1 MGIYGSP
8 LGNSIGLLRLSRSRR
23 LITFSHRRRSPLVKI
38 SGECC
43 VDELARE
50 ILMEFVASKGDA
62 VPASSIVSTEAAA
75 STDIYVNHN
84 FN

>member
-1 MGIYGSP
+1 M
-8 LGNSIGLLRLSRSRR
+8 
-23 LITFSHRRRSPLVKI
+23 
-38 SGECC
+38 
-43 VDELARE
+43 DELARE